1 MSCHSGGTLELI
13 AVTGVDFLPAP
24 PPPKTDST
32 RFVPIV
38 PELHAILPDAREQTP
53 GNRRQGTD
61 AREQASAGAKNIVTL
76 SRNNLHRD
84 FKMIVKRAGVKP
96 WDDLWQTLRRSAE
109 TMFAET
115 YPQKDVSAWIG
126 HSVKVSL
133 EHYAKPS
140 ETQFQAAA
148 NSPVLTSVESSA
160 ESAAVKSGIEH
171 AAGRKPP

>member
-32 RFVPIV
+32 RFVSIV
-38 PELHAILPDAREQTP
+38 PELHAILPDARERTP
-53 GNRRQGTD
+53 GNGRLETGVCRG
-61 AREQASAGAKNIVTL
+61 KNIVTL

>member
-1 MSCHSGGTLELI
+1 
-13 AVTGVDFLPAP
+13 
-24 PPPKTDST
+24 
-32 RFVPIV
+32 
-38 PELHAILPDAREQTP
+38 
-53 GNRRQGTD
+53 
-61 AREQASAGAKNIVTL
+61 
-76 SRNNLHRD
+76 
-84 FKMIVKRAGVKP
+84 MIVKRAGVKP

>member
-38 PELHAILPDAREQTP
+38 PELHAILPDAW
-53 GNRRQGTD
+53 
-61 AREQASAGAKNIVTL
+61 EQASAEAKNIVTL